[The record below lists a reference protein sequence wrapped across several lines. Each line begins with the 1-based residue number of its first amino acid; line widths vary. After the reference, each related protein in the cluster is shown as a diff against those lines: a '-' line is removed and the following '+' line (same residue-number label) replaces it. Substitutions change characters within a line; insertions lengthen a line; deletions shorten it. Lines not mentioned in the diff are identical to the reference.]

1 MADPASNAPFAG
13 ANALIFGSAK
23 GIGKGVALEWA
34 RRGARLIIADI
45 DPAAAA
51 ETAAE
56 IERAGGKA
64 VAVNADVTSDESMAA
79 AAAAAEA
86 AFGEITILMNNVGA
100 ALTGNPQDIPLGEW
114 RRITELNYFGILRA
128 LDIFLPRFLARGSG
142 HIVNTASF
150 AGLYPYAISRMPYVA
165 SKAAVIALTESLAIY
180 LEPKAIRVSCL
191 MPGPVKTDILAS
203 HTSWSKDCVL
213 VGPGTEFAMLQ
224 PADVAVTLSD
234 GMRDGAILIPTHE
247 QVWST
252 VKRWAQSPD
261 AFLRAKIADYARGDF
276 GRPPMPGEGAA
287 GDKA

>member
-34 RRGARLIIADI
+34 RRGARLVIADI
-45 DPAAAA
+45 DQAAAA

-56 IERAGGKA
+56 IERSGGKA
-64 VAVNADVTSDESMAA
+64 VAIAADVTSDESMAA

-86 AFGEITILMNNVGA
+86 AFGDINILMNNVGA
-100 ALTGNPQDIPLGEW
+100 ALTGNPQDIPLSEW
-114 RRITELNYFGILRA
+114 RRITELNYFGTLRA
-128 LDIFLPRFLARGSG
+128 LDIFLPKFLARGSG

-165 SKAAVIALTESLAIY
+165 SKAALIALTESLAIY
-180 LEPKAIRVSCL
+180 LEPKGIRVSCL
-191 MPGPVKTDILAS
+191 MPGPVQTDILAA
-203 HTSWSKDCVL
+203 HTSWSRDCVL
-213 VGPGTEFAMLQ
+213 VGPGAEFALLQ
-224 PADVAVTLSD
+224 PADVGVTLSD

-247 QVWST
+247 QVWDT

-261 AFLRAKIADYARGDF
+261 NFIRDKIAGYARGDF
-276 GRPPMPGEGAA
+276 GRPSMP